1 MGSLGEKIGEGAAA
15 DVHVWAPE
23 GATGQVV
30 KLFKRA
36 ESRQLAEH
44 EVRMTRAAFAAGLPA
59 PRVFGEVM
67 VADRTGE
74 ERFGIVLQRFD
85 GPALTQLTRSGAVT
99 RDAAGKILAA
109 LAATVHDTPPPKG
122 VPTLHGWVDVW
133 LRGRAG
139 FIPEHIDAG
148 VRARLER
155 LPKSDRL
162 THGDLHPG
170 NVIMTAEGPR
180 LVDWA
185 GMVRAPAA
193 YDLAVAHVL
202 LTDLAPEVADDPE
215 RPRAIDAALQA
226 AYAPKEAIEPYL
238 PIVRVMIVL
247 GGAVP
252 AMHERLLA
260 RAAAGLRDER

>member
-15 DVHVWAPE
+15 DVHVWAAE

-59 PRVFGEVM
+59 PQVFGEVM
-67 VADRTGE
+67 LADGTGE
-74 ERFGIVLQRFD
+74 QRFGIVLQRFD
-85 GPALTQLTRSGAVT
+85 GPALSQLTRNGAVP
-99 RDAAGKILAA
+99 RDEAGKILAA
-109 LAATVHDTPPPKG
+109 LAARVHATPAPKG

-133 LRGRAG
+133 LRARAG
-139 FIPEHIDAG
+139 FIPARIDAG
-148 VRARLER
+148 IRARLGR
-155 LPKSDRL
+155 LPKSDTL
-162 THGDLHPG
+162 CHGDLHPG
-170 NVIMTAEGPR
+170 NVIVTAEGSR

-202 LTDLAPEVADDPE
+202 LTELAPEVANDPE
-215 RPRAIDAALQA
+215 RPRGIDAALQA
-226 AYAPKEAIEPYL
+226 AYAPHEAIEDYL

-247 GGAVP
+247 GDAMP
-252 AMHERLLA
+252 AMNERLLA
-260 RAAAGLRDER
+260 RAEADLREDR